1 MSKIWLAVVAAALC
15 GCGTPYGVQGSMGG
29 VKIWEHPNNK
39 VEVMVVGRHATDYNR
54 MAQTWKR
61 KADEVAWVRGATR
74 YDILSFSTGREFLGV
89 EVIGEGSNVERFAD
103 DTTFWLPKVARGVIR
118 LHDPKPRGWS
128 RTAVAR
134 ELPSGFT
141 P

>member
-1 MSKIWLAVVAAALC
+1 
-15 GCGTPYGVQGSMGG
+15 MGG
-29 VKIWEHPNNK
+29 VRVWEHPNDK
-39 VEVMVVGRHATDYNR
+39 VEVMVMGRHSTDYNR

-61 KADEVAWVRGATR
+61 KADEVAWLRGASR

-103 DTTFWLPKVARGVIR
+103 DSVFWLPKVARGVIK
-118 LHDPKPRGWS
+118 LHNPQPRGWS

-134 ELPSGFT
+134 EMPEGFI